1 MAALCCEKIK
11 WSSKG
16 QPSWHELTSLMD
28 EFDHRKSKWVELDD
42 AVQDLIENPEEV
54 KRLVYE
60 ADDFLSEV
68 DQTRIAAAEVLEKLG
83 NGRLVNL
90 NSRATEG
97 SIISASEPG
106 SEAHSVK
113 LPRLELLKFGRK
125 ITEWMPF
132 WDQFKAIVDDKPMP
146 PVNKFMYL
154 RSVLEGEAR
163 RVIQGLAQ
171 TAANYK
177 SACELLKE
185 RYAKPNKI
193 ISAHI
198 QDLMQLALSRRSK
211 YDNQLLALRKLQDDV
226 IAHVCSLEAL
236 GVGGDQ
242 YGLVLA
248 PMILSLLP
256 HEIRLEW
263 SRSQQEEGD
272 LKGLLEFLQR
282 EVEGR
287 ERAEALQ
294 GLNHR
299 KTEGPGVETRQ
310 KKLIQG
316 SASALQTSSED
327 SVSKQQCAFC
337 RKLHP
342 SAKCF
347 GIVKLALHEREK
359 AIRGKRL
366 CLKCLSLGHY
376 ARGCWARCSKC
387 KGGHHHALICRKSEA
402 IPLQQLVR
410 QPLKEKRCGESESV
424 THVGVA
430 LEDSLSNFW
439 ELESV
444 GIQAQEPRSDTI
456 KPDPILVQFEKLVSY
471 KEGRYEVAL
480 PWKSESVKLKL
491 LDNKHHALRRLD
503 NLSRKLDR
511 DPGLQEQYYT
521 VFEEYEKEG
530 IIEEIPPHQLKG
542 GYPVFYL
549 PYRPVVREASIST
562 KIRPVFDG
570 SSRGSNGVSLNDCLE
585 SGPSLNPDL
594 VEVLLRFRRW
604 KVALTADITKAFL
617 QIKVVSELLEN
628 LYVDDWLSGAD
639 SPAEACAR
647 FDEACGMLKKAGMSL
662 SKCTSNYKTLP
673 MTEDSIV
680 EGVKVLGLQWDSS
693 SDCFTFKVE
702 NVDPF
707 GDIVCTKRNVLSL
720 IARCFDPLGFICPF
734 FMHAKILFQEIWRLG
749 LDWDEPLPE
758 AMQGR
763 VKLWVVGLS
772 VLESLRINSYLF
784 SELSWRDLPAIEL
797 HAFGDA
803 SERGYGACVYVRVP
817 EEGNFKV
824 TLIAAR
830 GKVAPIK
837 KVSLPRLEL
846 LGALLCARL
855 VVFVKSALRLVQE
868 VSVRCWTDSTVA
880 LAWIKGEP
888 NRWKTFVA
896 NRVVEIQGLTP
907 PSCWQHC
914 PGKDNPADL
923 ILRGVYAEQLTQSDV
938 WLVGPSWLRTSS
950 LLLMEDA
957 REGFTREEQCE
968 TDTVC
973 VAVESDQPLFEF
985 SRWSSFPKALNIVGW
1000 VLRFV
1005 GNCKASSLKAGGP
1018 LTYGELMKA
1027 KVKLL
1032 YCAQRQAFAKEI
1044 NALALSQPL
1053 PKGSPLVKLDP
1064 YLDEEGLLRIKGR
1077 LENAELSFESKHP
1090 IIVPGTYIA
1099 LLLVRFQHGLLKHAG
1114 VAVLVSTLRNN
1125 YWIIRLRQIAKRKLY
1140 ILLFTC
1146 AVVRAVH
1153 LELTES
1159 LFVTD
1164 CNLAI
1169 RRFTARRG
1177 VPSVFYSDNAKT
1189 FLGASNLLKQH
1200 YGPMAPQWKF
1210 IVPNAPW
1217 WGGWWERLIRSV
1229 KVALRKT
1236 LGTKTLSRSELE
1248 TTLHEVEAC
1257 INSRPLAF
1265 VGEEPDVANPPYS
1278 ISFSYWS
1285 FSRFSGGTGR

>member
-1 MAALCCEKIK
+1 
-11 WSSKG
+11 
-16 QPSWHELTSLMD
+16 MD

-68 DQTRIAAAEVLEKLG
+68 DQTRIAAAEVLERLG

-97 SIISASEPG
+97 SIISASEPS

-132 WDQFKAIVDDKPMP
+132 WDQFKAIVDDKPML

-185 RYAKPNKI
+185 RTKVDPKCLEPFAHLNLADEYGSNRKIQVDMLIGLDLYWKLMLPNKI
-193 ISAHI
+193 VCHEGLVA
-198 QDLMQLALSRRSK
+198 QETVFGWVLSGSSIRSK
-211 YDNQLLALRKLQDDV
+211 DNCDVGVQLLTFSNFQ
-226 IAHVCSLEAL
+226 
-236 GVGGDQ
+236 
-242 YGLVLA
+242 
-248 PMILSLLP
+248 
-256 HEIRLEW
+256 
-263 SRSQQEEGD
+263 
-272 LKGLLEFLQR
+272 
-282 EVEGR
+282 
-287 ERAEALQ
+287 
-294 GLNHR
+294 
-299 KTEGPGVETRQ
+299 
-310 KKLIQG
+310 
-316 SASALQTSSED
+316 
-327 SVSKQQCAFC
+327 
-337 RKLHP
+337 
-342 SAKCF
+342 
-347 GIVKLALHEREK
+347 
-359 AIRGKRL
+359 
-366 CLKCLSLGHY
+366 
-376 ARGCWARCSKC
+376 
-387 KGGHHHALICRKSEA
+387 
-402 IPLQQLVR
+402 
-410 QPLKEKRCGESESV
+410 
-424 THVGVA
+424 
-430 LEDSLSNFW
+430 EDSLSNFW

-444 GIQAQEPRSDTI
+444 GIQAQEPRSDAI

-530 IIEEIPPHQLKG
+530 IIEEIPPHQL
-542 GYPVFYL
+542 
-549 PYRPVVREASIST
+549 E
-562 KIRPVFDG
+562 
-570 SSRGSNGVSLNDCLE
+570 E
-585 SGPSLNPDL
+585 
-594 VEVLLRFRRW
+594 
-604 KVALTADITKAFL
+604 
-617 QIKVVSELLEN
+617 VVSELLEN

-647 FDEACGMLKKAGMSL
+647 FDEACGMLKKA
-662 SKCTSNYKTLP
+662 
-673 MTEDSIV
+673 
-680 EGVKVLGLQWDSS
+680 
-693 SDCFTFKVE
+693 
-702 NVDPF
+702 
-707 GDIVCTKRNVLSL
+707 
-720 IARCFDPLGFICPF
+720 
-734 FMHAKILFQEIWRLG
+734 
-749 LDWDEPLPE
+749 
-758 AMQGR
+758 
-763 VKLWVVGLS
+763 
-772 VLESLRINSYLF
+772 
-784 SELSWRDLPAIEL
+784 ELSWRDLPAIEL

-923 ILRGVYAEQLTQSDV
+923 ISRGVYAEQLTQSDV

-950 LLLMEDA
+950 LLLKENA
-957 REGFTREEQCE
+957 REGFPREEQCE

-1032 YCAQRQAFAKEI
+1032 YCAQREAFAKEI

-1064 YLDEEGLLRIKGR
+1064 YLDEEGLLRIKVR

-1125 YWIIRLRQIAKRKLY
+1125 YWIIRLRQIAKR
-1140 ILLFTC
+1140 
-1146 AVVRAVH
+1146 
-1153 LELTES
+1153 
-1159 LFVTD
+1159 
-1164 CNLAI
+1164 
-1169 RRFTARRG
+1169 
-1177 VPSVFYSDNAKT
+1177 
-1189 FLGASNLLKQH
+1189 
-1200 YGPMAPQWKF
+1200 
-1210 IVPNAPW
+1210 
-1217 WGGWWERLIRSV
+1217 
-1229 KVALRKT
+1229 
-1236 LGTKTLSRSELE
+1236 
-1248 TTLHEVEAC
+1248 VEAC
-1257 INSRPLAF
+1257 INSRPLTF
-1265 VGEEPDVANPPYS
+1265 VGEEPDIANPLTPSHFLIGRSAGFQVELADDSASGVTSKDLCVREAVRLSQLEKFWNIWQSEYLRNLPCMVKGFKANCNLTRGSVVKVKEERVLRLLWPLGVITELYPGKDGMVRSAKVKTKRGFVTRPVQNLYNLEISDISEESVCNSPDEIIKENPVVGDPMDPVES
-1278 ISFSYWS
+1278 ITESTVGKT
-1285 FSRFSGGTGR
+1285 RRGRSIKVPVKLDL

>member
-1 MAALCCEKIK
+1 MLIGLDLYWK
-11 WSSKG
+11 
-16 QPSWHELTSLMD
+16 LM
-28 EFDHRKSKWVELDD
+28 L
-42 AVQDLIENPEEV
+42 
-54 KRLVYE
+54 
-60 ADDFLSEV
+60 
-68 DQTRIAAAEVLEKLG
+68 
-83 NGRLVNL
+83 
-90 NSRATEG
+90 
-97 SIISASEPG
+97 
-106 SEAHSVK
+106 
-113 LPRLELLKFGRK
+113 
-125 ITEWMPF
+125 
-132 WDQFKAIVDDKPMP
+132 
-146 PVNKFMYL
+146 
-154 RSVLEGEAR
+154 
-163 RVIQGLAQ
+163 
-171 TAANYK
+171 
-177 SACELLKE
+177 
-185 RYAKPNKI
+185 PNKI
-193 ISAHI
+193 VCHEGLVA
-198 QDLMQLALSRRSK
+198 QETVFGWVLSGSSIRSK
-211 YDNQLLALRKLQDDV
+211 DNCDVGVQLLTFSNFQ
-226 IAHVCSLEAL
+226 
-236 GVGGDQ
+236 
-242 YGLVLA
+242 
-248 PMILSLLP
+248 
-256 HEIRLEW
+256 
-263 SRSQQEEGD
+263 
-272 LKGLLEFLQR
+272 
-282 EVEGR
+282 
-287 ERAEALQ
+287 
-294 GLNHR
+294 
-299 KTEGPGVETRQ
+299 
-310 KKLIQG
+310 
-316 SASALQTSSED
+316 
-327 SVSKQQCAFC
+327 
-337 RKLHP
+337 
-342 SAKCF
+342 
-347 GIVKLALHEREK
+347 
-359 AIRGKRL
+359 
-366 CLKCLSLGHY
+366 
-376 ARGCWARCSKC
+376 
-387 KGGHHHALICRKSEA
+387 
-402 IPLQQLVR
+402 
-410 QPLKEKRCGESESV
+410 
-424 THVGVA
+424 
-430 LEDSLSNFW
+430 EDSLSNFW
-439 ELESV
+439 DLESV
-444 GIQAQEPRSDTI
+444 GIQAQETRSDAI

-530 IIEEIPPHQLKG
+530 IIEEIPPHQLEG

-549 PYRPVVREASIST
+549 PHRPVVREVSIST

-570 SSRGSNGVSLNDCLE
+570 SARGSNGVSLNDCLE

-617 QIKVVSELLEN
+617 QIKVRREDRDVHRFFLKKKDIVKHFRFVRVPFGNKSSPFLLNATLKFHLKKYPPSEVVSELLEN

-673 MTEDSIV
+673 MTEDSII
-680 EGVKVLGLQWDSS
+680 GVKVLGLQWDSS

-734 FMHAKILFQEIWRLG
+734 VMHAKILFQEIWRLG
-749 LDWDEPLPE
+749 LDWDEQLPE

-772 VLESLRINSYLF
+772 VLKSLRINRYLF

-817 EEGNFKV
+817 EKGNFKV

-923 ILRGVYAEQLTQSDV
+923 ISRGVYAEQLTQSDV

-950 LLLMEDA
+950 LLLKEDA

-973 VAVESDQPLFEF
+973 VAVESDLPLLEF

-1032 YCAQRQAFAKEI
+1032 FCAQREAFA
-1044 NALALSQPL
+1044 
-1053 PKGSPLVKLDP
+1053 
-1064 YLDEEGLLRIKGR
+1064 
-1077 LENAELSFESKHP
+1077 
-1090 IIVPGTYIA
+1090 
-1099 LLLVRFQHGLLKHAG
+1099 
-1114 VAVLVSTLRNN
+1114 
-1125 YWIIRLRQIAKRKLY
+1125 RK
-1140 ILLFTC
+1140 
-1146 AVVRAVH
+1146 
-1153 LELTES
+1153 
-1159 LFVTD
+1159 
-1164 CNLAI
+1164 
-1169 RRFTARRG
+1169 
-1177 VPSVFYSDNAKT
+1177 
-1189 FLGASNLLKQH
+1189 
-1200 YGPMAPQWKF
+1200 
-1210 IVPNAPW
+1210 
-1217 WGGWWERLIRSV
+1217 
-1229 KVALRKT
+1229 
-1236 LGTKTLSRSELE
+1236 
-1248 TTLHEVEAC
+1248 
-1257 INSRPLAF
+1257 
-1265 VGEEPDVANPPYS
+1265 
-1278 ISFSYWS
+1278 
-1285 FSRFSGGTGR
+1285 